1 MNFTMKF
8 KEDTRIFTI
17 KVPSLL
23 SVVVSASH
31 LCSSSQKVLAKR
43 HGRMTDL
50 KICLNNFTESNEIS
64 DEMLTLLECGMRGE
78 PQEIDAEGNPMDSNL
93 PLYQIFYDFKPCEFG
108 DPVLL
113 YFSS

>member
-8 KEDTRIFTI
+8 KEDTKIFSV
-17 KVPSLL
+17 KVISLHPSHTPH
-23 SVVVSASH
+23 SP
-31 LCSSSQKVLAKR
+31 QKVLAKR

-78 PQEIDAEGNPMDSNL
+78 PQEIDADGIPMDSNL